1 MAKQGTHNYEN
12 LLEADLWEV
21 FGDDIMNKVLEFH
34 KDMNEA
40 YQKEFNSSLKDI
52 IKEKKNKIIIAI
64 ILHNILVRI
73 YKVKNEKLKKALLE
87 QGIAQLLVVN

>member
-21 FGDDIMNKVLEFH
+21 FGDDIMNKALEFH

-40 YQKEFNSSLKDI
+40 YQKEFNISLKEI
-52 IKEKKNKIIIAI
+52 IKGKKDKTIIAI

-73 YKVKNEKLKKALLE
+73 YKVKNEKLDEAMEK
-87 QGIAQLLVVN
+87 QGIFDYIRCS